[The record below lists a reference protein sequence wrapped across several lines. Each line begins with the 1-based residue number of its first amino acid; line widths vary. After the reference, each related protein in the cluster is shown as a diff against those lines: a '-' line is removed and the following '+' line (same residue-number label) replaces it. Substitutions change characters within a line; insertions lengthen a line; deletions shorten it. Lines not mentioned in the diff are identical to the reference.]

1 MTKNT
6 HSHYNTERISPNPK
20 LPDEIR
26 KEVNRDR
33 LVVFIGAGVSRIIG
47 CKGWSEL
54 GGELVD
60 ACFDENCINYREKVA
75 LDREK
80 NPKKKIS
87 IVWHILS
94 EQEQDELFF
103 RTIRKHLQ
111 ANPQKSERFPIYR
124 ELYKLRA
131 VYVTT
136 NVDECFDDLYFKDL
150 IVYRPQDF
158 DAGNIDRTRLY
169 HLHGTI
175 KDPDSMI
182 FTTRRYLEHYS
193 DPNNSDPNIRRF
205 LGTIFSE
212 YTVLFIGYGMEE
224 FEVLD
229 FLFTKTGGSSK
240 ELKHFILLPM
250 YRGEENILAFEEFY
264 YGDLGIHVISYAI
277 DDEGYDQLH
286 HVIEN
291 WQKEINLSSTFLH
304 DSFEEIDRNIH
315 GYEPGAAQRIFQ
327 LVKNDPP
334 LEDYLFRK
342 LVSTE
347 WLLPLKEKGYLS
359 PDRNPA
365 PRPAEKEGYYT
376 IPYWNVLDYLERV
389 SNQVTEKSDP
399 KYAQTLME
407 IIRSVSNYRGEGGE
421 RIDNYRTDWI
431 FVKIMTNL
439 PTPFVK
445 IRDIELIRDFLDS
458 RWGFSLVASEI
469 GKEFLPKLLKNGERE
484 KALKLLEIATSI
496 KWVDKNGKE
505 EPVPLMEEY
514 ELNDLFEKN
523 KRDVSNLFPLAAAQ
537 SIGKT
542 IEEITNKKQSEFNVI
557 WIPAIEDHPQ
567 NRFSHRFQNVLVRMA
582 RALLNAAVNKDE
594 KSARGVLNE
603 LLQKGHPVFRR
614 LSISAIDTNWSSC
627 SDLFWGFADRNILT
641 DRNLGHEI
649 HTLFINHFNSFS
661 DEEKN
666 RILKWIEEG
675 PDWKVREKDERVIER
690 RVAYWKQ
697 IWLSALIVSGH
708 KPAVELYE
716 EYKRIT
722 ETEPDHPD
730 FASWGESRFGTI
742 SPIEV
747 PELLQKSNEEIAEYL
762 KSYKEDKRDRKT
774 PSKEDLENA
783 LHQAVKSMPS
793 KFDRDL
799 LPFLEV
805 PLNYKHRII
814 WGFCDAWKEKKE
826 IKWSVVLDYCKQIIS
841 SDDFWERIYQE
852 GEYHYRNWIISHI
865 SDLLVEGTRDD
876 THAFAK
882 DCLPVAEQI
891 ILTML
896 EKTESDLRYPD
907 DLIAA
912 TLNSAKGRVFSALVN
927 YALRIAGLSKDKKA
941 QIRWSERIRDEF
953 TRRLDRNIEPSPE
966 WSVSLGEYLP
976 NLHYLD
982 RSWVEQNINRIFPR
996 ENENHWQAVMEGYLF
1011 GARVYDP
1018 LYELLKGSGHY
1029 QKAIYAES
1037 KNKHIRERL
1046 VEHLCIGYLR
1056 GKENLTD
1063 EDSLFRQCL
1072 DAWKTDDIIGMVS
1085 FFWMQREYLAKHVPD
1100 ESVDDESENLKIV
1113 GRKRILDFWG
1123 RVSDELKD
1131 KSDFSEDEKKI
1142 LSDISK
1148 LSCFIHHI
1156 DGEKLLWLKL
1166 SAKFVGFDFD
1176 ASFFIEYLDML
1187 SDNSPHEVGIIYL
1200 TMLDCSTPD
1209 YDREHIRSIVDKL
1222 YHSGEK
1228 ESANKICNSY
1238 FSKGFGFPRDIYERN
1253 KGNRDSNG

>member
-6 HSHYNTERISPNPK
+6 DSQYNKERISPIPR
-20 LPDEIR
+20 LPDQIENA
-26 KEVNRDR
+26 VNRDR
-33 LVVFIGAGVSRIIG
+33 LVVFIGAGVSRIMG
-47 CKGWSEL
+47 CMGWSEL
-54 GGELVD
+54 GDELVD
-60 ACFDENCINYREKVA
+60 VCFDGNRINYREKVH
-75 LDREK
+75 LNREK
-80 NPKKKIS
+80 TPKKKIS
-87 IVWHILS
+87 IVRHILS
-94 EQEQDELFF
+94 EQKQDDLFL

-136 NVDECFDDLYFKDL
+136 NVDECFDDLYFKHL

-182 FTTRRYLEHYS
+182 FTTRKYLEHY
-193 DPNNSDPNIRRF
+193 NNTNIRRF
-205 LGTIFSE
+205 LETIFSG
-212 YTVLFIGYGMEE
+212 YTILFIGYGMEE
-224 FEVLD
+224 FELLD

-277 DDEGYDQLH
+277 DDKGYDQLH

-291 WQKEINLSSTFLH
+291 WQKEMNLSSTFLH
-304 DSFEEIDRNIH
+304 DSFEEIDRNTH
-315 GYEPGAAQRIFQ
+315 GYESGAAQRIFQ

-347 WLLPLKEKGYLS
+347 WLLPLREKGYFS

-399 KYAQTLME
+399 QYAQTLME
-407 IIRSVSNYRGEGGE
+407 IIRAVSNYRGEGGE
-421 RIDNYRTDWI
+421 WIDNYRTDWI

-439 PTPFVK
+439 PTSFVK
-445 IRDIELIRDFLDS
+445 MRDIELIRDFLDS

-469 GKEFLPKLLKNGERE
+469 GKELLPKLLKNGERE

-537 SIGKT
+537 SIAKT
-542 IEEITNKKQSEFNVI
+542 IEEIINKKQSEFNVI
-557 WIPAIEDHPQ
+557 WIPAIEAHPQ
-567 NRFSHRFQNVLVRMA
+567 NRFPHRFQNVLVRMA
-582 RALLNAAVNKDE
+582 RDLLNAAVNKDE
-594 KSARGVLNE
+594 KSARGVLNG
-603 LLQKGHPVFRR
+603 LLQQSHPILKR
-614 LSISAIDTNWSSC
+614 LSISVIDTNWGNC
-627 SDLFWGFADRNILT
+627 LDLFWGFADRNILA
-641 DRNLGHEI
+641 DRNLSHEI
-649 HTLFINHFNSFS
+649 YTLFINHFNSFP

-666 RILKWIEEG
+666 KILKWIEEG
-675 PDWKVREKDERVIER
+675 PDWKVREKDERLIER
-690 RVAYWKQ
+690 KVAAWKQ
-697 IWLSALIVSGH
+697 SWLKALIVSGH

-762 KSYKEDKRDRKT
+762 RGYKEDKRGW
-774 PSKEDLENA
+774 PSREGLEDA
-783 LHQAVKSMPS
+783 LYQAVKSTPN
-793 KFDRDL
+793 KFDSNL
-799 LPFLEV
+799 EPFFEV
-805 PLNYKHRII
+805 PLNSQVRII
-814 WGFCDAWKEKKE
+814 HGFCDAWKAREE
-826 IKWSVVLDYCKQIIS
+826 VNWYNVLDYCERIIS
-841 SDDFWERIYQE
+841 SDDFWEGTCEEAERHQ
-852 GEYHYRNWIISHI
+852 RNWIVSQIA
-865 SDLLVEGTRDD
+865 DLLVEGTKDD
-876 THAFAK
+876 THALAK
-882 DCLPVAEQI
+882 EYLPVAEDI

-907 DLIAA
+907 DLITA

-927 YALRIAGLSKDKKA
+927 YALRIARLSKDKKA

-982 RSWVEQNINRIFPR
+982 RSWVEENINRIFPR

-1018 LYELLKGSGHY
+1018 LYELLRSSGHY

-1072 DAWKTDDIIGMVS
+1072 DAWKTDDIIGMIS
-1085 FFWMQREYLAKHVPD
+1085 FFWMQREYLARHVPD
-1100 ESVDDESENLKIV
+1100 ETVDDESENLKIV

-1123 RVSDELKD
+1123 RVSDELKH

-1148 LSCFIHHI
+1148 LSCFIDHV
-1156 DGEKLLWLKL
+1156 DEEKLSWLNL

-1200 TMLDCSTPD
+1200 TMLAYSTPD

-1222 YHSGEK
+1222 YDSGEK

-1238 FSKGFGFPRDIYERN
+1238 FGKGFGFLRDIYEHN

>member
-1 MTKNT
+1 MTENT
-6 HSHYNTERISPNPK
+6 DSHYNTERIFPIPK
-20 LPDEIR
+20 LPDEI
-26 KEVNRDR
+26 KKAVNRDR

-54 GGELVD
+54 GDKLVD
-60 ACFDENCINYREKVA
+60 VCFDGNCINHREKVA
-75 LDREK
+75 LNREK
-80 NPKKKIS
+80 TPKKKIS
-87 IVWHILS
+87 IVRHILS
-94 EQEQDELFF
+94 EQKQDDLFF
-103 RTIRKHLQ
+103 RTIRKHLR
-111 ANPQKSERFPIYR
+111 ANPQKAERFPIYK

-136 NVDECFDDLYFKDL
+136 NVDECFDDLYFRDS

-182 FTTRRYLEHYS
+182 FTTSKYLEHYS
-193 DPNNSDPNIRRF
+193 DPNIQQF

-264 YGDLGIHVISYAI
+264 HGDLGIHVVSYAI
-277 DDEGYDQLH
+277 DDKGYDQLH

-315 GYEPGAAQRIFQ
+315 GYEPGAAQRILQ
-327 LVKNDPP
+327 LVKNDLP

-347 WLLPLKEKGYLS
+347 WLFPLKERGYFS
-359 PDRNPA
+359 PDRNPT

-399 KYAQTLME
+399 QYAQTLIE

-439 PTPFVK
+439 PTTFVK

-458 RWGFSLVASEI
+458 RWRFSLVASEI
-469 GKEFLPKLLKNGERE
+469 GKEFLPKLLRNGERK

-496 KWVDKNGKE
+496 KWVDRNGKE
-505 EPVPLMEEY
+505 EPAPLMKESW
-514 ELNDLFEKN
+514 LNDLLEKN
-523 KRDVSNLFPLAAAQ
+523 KKEISRQFPLEAAQ
-537 SIGKT
+537 IIIKNM
-542 IEEITNKKQSEFNVI
+542 EEITSKDQSEFHRI

-567 NRFSHRFQNVLVRMA
+567 NQFPNRFQNAVVRA
-582 RALLNAAVNKDE
+582 VRDLLNAATEAGEKNAKD
-594 KSARGVLNE
+594 VLKE
-603 LLQKGHPVFRR
+603 LLQKGHPIFRR

-627 SDLFWGFADRNILT
+627 SDLFWAFADRNILT
-641 DRNLGHEI
+641 DRNLRHEVY
-649 HTLFINHFNSFS
+649 TLFINHFNSFS

-666 RILKWIEEG
+666 KILKWIEEG
-675 PDWKVREKDERVIER
+675 PDWKVGEEDERLIER
-690 RVAYWKQ
+690 RIAYWKQ
-697 IWLSALIVSGH
+697 SWLSALIVSGH

-722 ETEPDHPD
+722 GTEPDHPD
-730 FASWGESRFGTI
+730 FASWGESRFGRI

-762 KSYKEDKRDRKT
+762 RGYKEDERGW
-774 PSKEDLENA
+774 PSREGLEDA
-783 LHQAVKSMPS
+783 LYQAVKSTPS

-805 PLNYKHRII
+805 PSNYKYRII

-841 SDDFWERIYQE
+841 SDGFWERIYQE

-865 SDLLVEGTRDD
+865 SDLLIEGTRDD

-882 DCLPVAEQI
+882 DYLPVAEQI

-896 EKTESDLRYPD
+896 ERTESDLRYPD
-907 DLIAA
+907 DLITA
-912 TLNSAKGRVFSALVN
+912 TLNSAKGRVSSALIS
-927 YALRIAGLSKDKKA
+927 YTLRVARLSEDKEVPVKWGEK
-941 QIRWSERIRDEF
+941 IRNEF

-976 NLHYLD
+976 HLHYLD
-982 RSWVEQNINRIFPR
+982 RSWVEENINRVFPK
-996 ENENHWQAVMEGYLF
+996 ENENHWQAAMEGYLF
-1011 GARVYDP
+1011 YARVYDP
-1018 LYELLKGSGHY
+1018 LYELLKSGGHY

-1056 GKENLTD
+1056 GKENLAD

-1072 DAWKTDDIIGMVS
+1072 DSWKTDDIIGMIS
-1085 FFWMQREYLAKHVPD
+1085 FFWMQREYLAEHAPD
-1100 ESVDDESENLKIV
+1100 ESVDNELENLKTV

-1123 RVSDELKD
+1123 RVFDELKD
-1131 KSDFSEDEKKI
+1131 KSDFSQDEKKI

-1156 DGEKLLWLKL
+1156 DGEKLLWLQL

-1187 SDNSPHEVGIIYL
+1187 SDNSPHGVGIIYL
-1200 TMLDCSTPD
+1200 TMLDYSTPD

-1238 FSKGFGFPRDIYERN
+1238 FSKGFGFLRDIYERN

>member
-1 MTKNT
+1 MTENT
-6 HSHYNTERISPNPK
+6 DLHYNTERIFPIPK

-26 KEVNRDR
+26 KAVNRDR

-60 ACFDENCINYREKVA
+60 ACFDGNCINHREKVA

-80 NPKKKIS
+80 TPKKKIS
-87 IVWHILS
+87 IVRHILS
-94 EQEQDELFF
+94 EQRQDDLFF
-103 RTIRKHLQ
+103 RTIRKHLR

-124 ELYKLRA
+124 ELVKLRA

-136 NVDECFDDLYFKDL
+136 NVDEYFDDLYFKDL

-158 DAGNIDRTRLY
+158 DAGNIDRARLY

-175 KDPDSMI
+175 KDLDSMI
-182 FTTRRYLEHYS
+182 FTTRKYLEHYRHL
-193 DPNNSDPNIRRF
+193 NILVF
-205 LGTIFSE
+205 LRTVFSE

-264 YGDLGIHVISYAI
+264 YGDLGIHVIPYAI
-277 DDEGYDQLH
+277 DDKGYDQLH

-327 LVKNDPP
+327 LVKNDRP

-347 WLLPLKEKGYLS
+347 WLLPLKENGYFS
-359 PDRNPA
+359 PRRNPA
-365 PRPAEKEGYYT
+365 PRPTEKEGYYT

-407 IIRSVSNYRGEGGE
+407 IIRSVSNYREEGGE
-421 RIDNYRTDWI
+421 RIDNYRTDLI

-458 RWGFSLVASEI
+458 RWGFSLVTSEI
-469 GKEFLPKLLKNGERE
+469 GKGLLPNLLKNGERE

-496 KWVDKNGKE
+496 KWVDENGKE
-505 EPVPLMEEY
+505 EPVPLMEEFW
-514 ELNDLFEKN
+514 LNDLFEKN
-523 KRDVSNLFPLAAAQ
+523 KKEISRQFPLEAVQ
-537 SIGKT
+537 IIIKN
-542 IEEITNKKQSEFNVI
+542 IEEITSKNQGEFNFI

-567 NRFSHRFQNVLVRMA
+567 NRFPHRFQNVLVRMA
-582 RALLNAAVNKDE
+582 RDLLNAAVNKDE
-594 KSARGVLNE
+594 KSARGVLNG
-603 LLQKGHPVFRR
+603 LMQQSHPIFKR
-614 LSISAIDTNWSSC
+614 LSISVIDTNWGNC
-627 SDLFWGFADRNILT
+627 LDLFWGFADRSILT
-641 DRNLGHEI
+641 DRNLKHEI
-649 HTLFINHFNSFS
+649 YTLFINHFKSFS

-666 RILKWIEEG
+666 KILKWIEEG
-675 PDWKVREKDERVIER
+675 PDWKVREEDERLIER
-690 RVAYWKQ
+690 RIAYWKQ
-697 IWLSALIVSGH
+697 SWLSALIVSGH

-730 FASWGESRFGTI
+730 FTSWSESRLGRI

-762 KSYKEDKRDRKT
+762 GGYKEDKRGW
-774 PSKEDLENA
+774 PSREGLEDA
-783 LHQAVKSMPS
+783 LYQAVKSTPN
-793 KFDRDL
+793 KFDSNL
-799 LPFLEV
+799 EPFFEV
-805 PLNYKHRII
+805 PMNYQGRII
-814 WGFCDAWKEKKE
+814 HGFCDAWKAREE
-826 IKWSVVLDYCKQIIS
+826 VNWYNVLDYCERIVS
-841 SDDFWERIYQE
+841 SDDFWERTCEEAEHHQ
-852 GEYHYRNWIISHI
+852 RNWIVSQIA
-865 SDLLVEGTRDD
+865 DLLVEGTKDD
-876 THAFAK
+876 THALAK
-882 DCLPVAEQI
+882 EYLPLAEDI
-891 ILTML
+891 ILAML

-907 DLIAA
+907 DLITA
-912 TLNSAKGRVFSALVN
+912 TLNSAKGRVFSALIS
-927 YALRIAGLSKDKKA
+927 YTLRVARLSEDKEVPVK
-941 QIRWSERIRDEF
+941 WSEKIRNEF

-976 NLHYLD
+976 HLHYLD
-982 RSWVEQNINRIFPR
+982 RSWVEENINRIFPK
-996 ENENHWQAVMEGYLF
+996 ENENHWQAAMEGYLF
-1011 GARVYDP
+1011 GARFYDS
-1018 LYELLKGSGHY
+1018 LDDLLKRNGHY
-1029 QKAIYAES
+1029 QKAICAES
-1037 KNKHIRERL
+1037 KYKHIRERL

-1063 EDSLFRQCL
+1063 EDNLFRQCL
-1072 DAWKTDDIIGMVS
+1072 DAWKTDDIIGMIS
-1085 FFWMQREYLAKHVPD
+1085 FFWMQRESLGKRAPD
-1100 ESVDDESENLKIV
+1100 ESVDDESENLRAV
-1113 GRKRILDFWG
+1113 GRKRILDSWG
-1123 RVSDELKD
+1123 RVFDELKD

-1148 LSCFIHHI
+1148 LSCFI
-1156 DGEKLLWLKL
+1156 DYVDEEKLLWLNL
-1166 SAKFVGFDFD
+1166 SAKFVGLDFD
-1176 ASFFIEYLDML
+1176 ASFFIEYLDVL

-1200 TMLDCSTPD
+1200 TMLAYSTPD

-1238 FSKGFGFPRDIYERN
+1238 FSKGFEFLRDIYERN
-1253 KGNRDSNG
+1253 KGNRESNG